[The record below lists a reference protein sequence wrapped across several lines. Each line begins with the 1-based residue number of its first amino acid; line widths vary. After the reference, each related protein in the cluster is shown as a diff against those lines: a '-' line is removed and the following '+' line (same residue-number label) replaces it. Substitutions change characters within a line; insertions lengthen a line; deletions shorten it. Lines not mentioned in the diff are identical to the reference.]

1 MEGLLHRKG
10 MARKPLC
17 LVKGSADLTISGRF
31 GKLIREGWGTA
42 EAEDLLKEVLRIRLD
57 GEIS

>member
-31 GKLIREGWGTA
+31 GKLIREGTA
-42 EAEDLLKEVLRIRLD
+42 EAEALLKEVLRIRVD
-57 GEIS
+57 GDIS